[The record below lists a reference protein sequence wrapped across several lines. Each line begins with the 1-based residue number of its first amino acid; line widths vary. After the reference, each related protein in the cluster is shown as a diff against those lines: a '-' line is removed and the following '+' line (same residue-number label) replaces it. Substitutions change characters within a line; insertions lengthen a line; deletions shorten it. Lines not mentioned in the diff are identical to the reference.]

1 MAEVARAKADA
12 TLSRLHELEDLAGQ
26 LNGEVNDLRSQLV
39 ELQQKLLESQS
50 DEVQNSS
57 DITPQRVL
65 RDVLEMAFYH
75 LKLKLQSFPDDYHHE
90 IDFDTYHEDG
100 EVRVTAEVDR
110 RSLDENL
117 GFLWE
122 SFAECCLYELDNATP
137 YTGLN
142 GISLDLLDELKDKYA
157 W

>member
-1 MAEVARAKADA
+1 MAEVAVAKAEA
-12 TLSRLHELEDLAGQ
+12 TLSRINELEDLASN
-26 LNGEVNDLRSQLV
+26 LNREVIDLRQQIKGLQETIKNSQPEAV
-39 ELQQKLLESQS
+39 
-50 DEVQNSS
+50 SS
-57 DITPQRVL
+57 PSGITPQEVL
-65 RDVLEMAFYH
+65 TRVLEMAFYH

-117 GFLWE
+117 SFMWE
-122 SFAECCLYELDNATP
+122 SFAESCLYELDNATP

-142 GISLDLLDELKDKYA
+142 GISFNLLDELKDKYA